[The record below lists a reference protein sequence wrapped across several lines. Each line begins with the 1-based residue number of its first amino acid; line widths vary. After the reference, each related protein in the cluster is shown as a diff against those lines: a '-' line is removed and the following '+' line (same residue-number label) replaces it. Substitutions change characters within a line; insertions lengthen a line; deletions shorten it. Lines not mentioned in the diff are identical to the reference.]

1 MQMPKVRRSRA
12 LVYLAV
18 VMLLLVLGGRALL
31 SDRGS
36 ATPRAPA
43 DSASPALVVDTLE
56 DGAQPPREVVVHV
69 VGVVDVPGLYR
80 VRAGSRVADVLER
93 AGGPR
98 PQAALESVNLAAPV
112 ADGQQVRKPSQTT
125 DTTPGRPA
133 SAPSAES
140 ATGPLAL
147 NSATAAEL
155 EALPGIGPVTAQ
167 KIIEFRQ
174 THGAFRSVEELDAI
188 PGIGPARIE
197 QVRKLVTV

>member
-1 MQMPKVRRSRA
+1 M
-12 LVYLAV
+12 
-18 VMLLLVLGGRALL
+18 
-31 SDRGS
+31 
-36 ATPRAPA
+36 
-43 DSASPALVVDTLE
+43 VDTLE

-69 VGVVDVPGLYR
+69 VGAVDVPSLYR

-112 ADGQQVRKPSQTT
+112 ADGQQVRIPSQTA

-133 SAPSAES
+133 PAPSAES

-147 NSATAAEL
+147 NSATAAKL
-155 EALPGIGPVTAQ
+155 EALSGIGPVTAQ
-167 KIIEFRQ
+167 KIIEFRE

-188 PGIGPARIE
+188 PGIGPARLE
-197 QVRKLVTV
+197 QLRKLVTV